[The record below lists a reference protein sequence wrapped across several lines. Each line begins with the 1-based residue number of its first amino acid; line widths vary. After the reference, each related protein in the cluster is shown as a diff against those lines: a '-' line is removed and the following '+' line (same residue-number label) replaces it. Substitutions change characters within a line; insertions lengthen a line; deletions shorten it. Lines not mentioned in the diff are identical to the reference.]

1 MQTQTQ
7 KGLFHSDFAMI
18 SPGGGLPIHSN
29 QSFKTAFPVDGVGD
43 DKPEALPAV
52 IITTDDIADDISTTD
67 SITVDGPHV
76 FSTIDTIGD
85 QDFFSV
91 ELTEGEIYEIGMFAH
106 IGGANGVPLADAYLE
121 IYDDSGNLIV
131 IADGGGPNTPSG
143 LDALLSFTADYTGT
157 FYINA
162 RAYDELMENGETGD
176 FVGDYELFVDTG
188 DEFSYRPYYSPDQP
202 LHAIDWG
209 SQIDGSS
216 RNPDGDQGPRD
227 NGEPFTGY
235 AWNPYGI
242 EGKTVV
248 TYYLAREGDVFV
260 SEDPT
265 NPGLTE
271 NIVASGWDEW
281 EQEALEVAFDQFE
294 SVADIVYIE
303 VDNRNEADFT
313 LITYS
318 GTPGPGVS
326 LLGRMSPPDE
336 QNEGQAEFNAGD
348 ERWNEEGLAR
358 GGFTFVTLI
367 HELGHG
373 HGLAHPHDS
382 GGRSGVLSG
391 VETEGA
397 VADYTL
403 GDFNL
408 NQGVFTMMSY
418 EDGWQTSP
426 YGQADTSDPY
436 GWLGGLMAFDI
447 AAIQD
452 KYGVNEDT
460 NTGDDVYVLKDVN
473 EAGTFYES
481 IWDAGGEDQ
490 IVYNGDRDANIDLRD
505 ATLEYEEGGGGWVS
519 YAFGVHGGF
528 TIANAVTIENARGG
542 NGNDTLIGNEVAN
555 RLQGGIGAD
564 SLFGGAGTDNLKG
577 GAGRDVIYGD
587 SGNDRLFGNGGAD
600 SLFGG
605 TGNDRILG
613 EGGMDFI
620 SGGDGNDVI
629 RGGIGNDTLY
639 GDGGDDLVLGGNQDD
654 SLFGGDGDDRLLGSD
669 GNDLLEGGVGD
680 DLLRGGTGLDILVGG
695 EGDDS
700 LKGEAGD
707 DTITGGAGQDFLYG
721 QSGSDTFVFLATSD
735 SSTESD
741 RDRIINFESGTDM
754 VDLTAIDADTT
765 TGGDQGFSV
774 VGAFSGVAGE
784 LVIAINGANATIS
797 GDVDGDGIADFVIAV
812 TGDQPVE
819 TDFLL

>member
-1 MQTQTQ
+1 MLTQPQ
-7 KGLFHSDFAMI
+7 NGLLQFDYAVI
-18 SPGGGLPIHSN
+18 TAGGGTVSSG
-29 QSFKTAFPVDGVGD
+29 QTFKTAFPADGVGD
-43 DKPEALPAV
+43 MKTDAV
-52 IITTDDIADDISTTD
+52 QPLLITTDTIADDISTTE

-76 FSTIDTIGD
+76 FSAIDTIGD

-106 IGGANGVPLADAYLE
+106 IGGENLVPLPDAYLE
-121 IYDDSGNLIV
+121 IYDESGNLIV

-176 FVGDYELFVDTG
+176 FVGDYELFVETG
-188 DEFSYRPYYSPDQP
+188 DEFSYQPYYSPDQP

-209 SQIDGSS
+209 TQIDGSS

-248 TYYLAREGDVFV
+248 TYYLAKQGDVFV

-336 QNEGQAEFNAGD
+336 QNEGQAEFNSGD
-348 ERWNEEGLAR
+348 ERWNEEGLAQ

-408 NQGVFTMMSY
+408 NQGVYTMMSY

-426 YGQADTSDPY
+426 YGQADTSDPF

-505 ATLEYEEGGGGWVS
+505 ATLEYEEGGGGWMS

-542 NGNDTLIGNEVAN
+542 NGNDTLTGNEVAN
-555 RLQGGIGAD
+555 RLFGNDGDDIILGGEGEDLLRGDGGQDILYGEDGA
-564 SLFGGAGTDNLKG
+564 DNLKG
-577 GAGRDVIYGD
+577 GAGADTL
-587 SGNDRLFGNGGAD
+587 SGGEGGDRLFGEGGAD
-600 SLFGG
+600 ALYGG
-605 TGNDRILG
+605 EGNDK
-613 EGGMDFI
+613 
-620 SGGDGNDVI
+620 
-629 RGGIGNDTLY
+629 LY
-639 GDGGDDLVLGGNQDD
+639 GNGNGDFLDGQA
-654 SLFGGDGDDRLLGSD
+654 
-669 GNDLLEGGVGD
+669 GNDLLIGGVGD
-680 DLLRGGTGLDILVGG
+680 DSLAGG
-695 EGDDS
+695 EGRDV
-700 LKGEAGD
+700 L
-707 DTITGGAGQDFLYG
+707 FG
-721 QSGSDTFVFLATSD
+721 QSGADVFILRDISETGLTGA
-735 SSTESD
+735 D
-741 RDRIINFESGTDM
+741 RDIVRDFESG
-754 VDLTAIDADTT
+754 VDLFDLTSIDADIL
-765 TGGDQGFSV
+765 TGGDQAFTFITGS
-774 VGAFSGVAGE
+774 FSGTAGE
-784 LVIAINGANATIS
+784 LRVMDNGDRFVLQ
-797 GDVDGDGIADFVIAV
+797 GDVDGDGGADFAV
-812 TGDQPVE
+812 LIFGDQPVE
-819 TDFLL
+819 ADFLL